1 MFGGADLLQLLVI
14 KDSCLSNTLFL
25 PCIKVWFFF
34 QILSFTQS
42 KRYTYMFFAVWE
54 VCIGQKTVPQV
65 LSMAKGQS
73 LRQSDI
79 LKTEG
84 MVFFLYGLTKTGK

>member
-1 MFGGADLLQLLVI
+1 
-14 KDSCLSNTLFL
+14 
-25 PCIKVWFFF
+25 
-34 QILSFTQS
+34 
-42 KRYTYMFFAVWE
+42 MFFAVGE

>member
-1 MFGGADLLQLLVI
+1 
-14 KDSCLSNTLFL
+14 
-25 PCIKVWFFF
+25 
-34 QILSFTQS
+34 
-42 KRYTYMFFAVWE
+42 MFFAVWE

-65 LSMAKGQS
+65 LSMAKGHS

-84 MVFFLYGLTKTGK
+84 MVFFLYGVTKTGK